1 MNKDELADELRAMW
15 EAAPEGARS
24 PMVHL
29 FGIKYADELEGM
41 NLKDIAELAGR
52 PRSMGTEIYK
62 GSRLAQYVTVKKAAS
77 GESTDS
83 AFVVEEPSELR
94 SELDEFKQGTKDILK
109 EILALLNRADVLREN
124 YPPASMALSDL
135 RRKIREL

>member
-1 MNKDELADELRAMW
+1 MTIDELAEKLRAMW
-15 EAAPEGARS
+15 EAAPEGART

-29 FGIKYADELEGM
+29 FGIKYADELNGM

-77 GESTDS
+77 GEAIDS
-83 AFVVEEPSELR
+83 AFVVEELSALR
-94 SELDEFKQGTKDILK
+94 SGLDEFKQGTKDILK
-109 EILALLNRADVLREN
+109 EILALLNRADFLREN

-135 RRKIREL
+135 RRNIGEL